1 MKIRRRIKITMS
13 CSLMDLLAGGA
24 WRVED
29 WQTWLFVP
37 ALVSFCCGFV
47 SAPSGPS
54 RCRAARS
61 LHLAV
66 VIQVAQHLLPL
77 PDHVEVKLGE
87 D

>member
-1 MKIRRRIKITMS
+1 MS
-13 CSLMDLLAGGA
+13 SSLIDLLAGGA

-37 ALVSFCCGFV
+37 ALVSFYCGFV
-47 SAPSGPS
+47 SPPSGPS
-54 RCRAARS
+54 QCRTARS

-66 VIQVAQHLLPL
+66 VLHVAQHLLPL